1 MQAKTEEGFSEAKKY
16 SLGFSFGVIEA
27 VEMNKNRASELHST
41 SRNSS
46 CIIYK
51 HREK

>member
-16 SLGFSFGVIEA
+16 NLGFSFGVIEA
-27 VEMNKNRASELHST
+27 VEMNENRASELHST
-41 SRNSS
+41 PTNPS
-46 CIIYK
+46 CILYM